1 MNYRINKRRKNY
13 SKKKKTTQEIFL
25 PSLNNKLPINK
36 MPNSDINI
44 SNSVRKPQNNIQ
56 KGINIKDQII
66 RKQEK
71 KFTKPMFL
79 QKNHKPYSGN
89 PSIKVNNNEIEI
101 KAPIK
106 KNFQNSYERD
116 ILTANPSL
124 VGNKASFIKYNNEIH
139 SNLRYDDKG
148 IIINNEVNYKEN
160 IRDIQKNPEKNRKI
174 HRKIG
179 FGISKS
185 SPRISSI
192 KIISNPFE
200 NQKQKEMGAD
210 FLSKLNVLLS
220 SGDYINN
227 KSNHMLKIK
236 RYSNLYPD
244 SKNLIEQNNN
254 SLIKEKNGSINLPN
268 LIGANL
274 IQNSEA
280 KNMLIKAVGKLNFQ
294 LIKKHPNLKS
304 ANLKNQ
310 LSDNYLNKKISKH
323 LLKNLSKS
331 SLNSSLIETKNNN
344 NSSLKLNEENKKTI
358 KPKSKCF
365 ISYAYID
372 YPNLEHRK
380 EMEDFHCIKQA
391 LGKRNNLSYFAIFDG
406 HGGKEVAS
414 FLSINL
420 HHYLINELNNI
431 QFGINDEEN
440 INNIIECIKL
450 AFIKIDKDILAN
462 DNLTNDVGST
472 ATLIFIYYNNLNAI
486 ENYNNE
492 NQNLERTL
500 ICANIGDSSGYL
512 INKSNIKLITKHHKC
527 EDASE
532 VKRIRDQ
539 GGIVFQGRIFG
550 KLILTRTL
558 GDKEMKKYGVIPEPD
573 FYIKKIEKD
582 DFFVI
587 IGSDGIWDV
596 INEDELFKI
605 GNEKKVSSE
614 AFSKKIMDIA
624 KERDTRDNSSCIVIK
639 VNKNI

>member
-280 KNMLIKAVGKLNFQ
+280 KNMLIKAVGRLNFQ

-391 LGKRNNLSYFAIFDG
+391 LGKRYNLSYFAIFDG

-462 DNLTNDVGST
+462 DNLANDVGST

-587 IGSDGIWDV
+587 IASDGIWDV
-596 INEDELFKI
+596 INEGELFKI
-605 GNEKKVSSE
+605 GNEKKLSSE

>member
-280 KNMLIKAVGKLNFQ
+280 KNMLIKAVGRLNFQ

-391 LGKRNNLSYFAIFDG
+391 LGKRYNLSYFAIFDG

-462 DNLTNDVGST
+462 DNLANDVGST
-472 ATLIFIYYNNLNAI
+472 ATLIFIYYNNSNDI

-587 IGSDGIWDV
+587 IASDGIWDV
-596 INEDELFKI
+596 INEGELFKI
-605 GNEKKVSSE
+605 GNEKKLSSE

>member
-1 MNYRINKRRKNY
+1 
-13 SKKKKTTQEIFL
+13 
-25 PSLNNKLPINK
+25 

-124 VGNKASFIKYNNEIH
+124 VGNKASFIKYNNEIY

-280 KNMLIKAVGKLNFQ
+280 KNMLIKAVGRLNFQ

-391 LGKRNNLSYFAIFDG
+391 LGKRYNLSYFAIFDG

-462 DNLTNDVGST
+462 DNLANDVGST

-587 IGSDGIWDV
+587 IAFDGIWDV

-605 GNEKKVSSE
+605 GNEKKLSSE

>member
-160 IRDIQKNPEKNRKI
+160 MRDIQKNPEKNRKI

-280 KNMLIKAVGKLNFQ
+280 KNMLIKAVGRLNFQ

-391 LGKRNNLSYFAIFDG
+391 LGKRYNLSYFAIFDG

-462 DNLTNDVGST
+462 DNLANDVGST

-573 FYIKKIEKD
+573 FFIKKIEED

-587 IGSDGIWDV
+587 IASDGIWDV
-596 INEDELFKI
+596 INEGELFK
-605 GNEKKVSSE
+605 KKKKKKLSSE

>member
-124 VGNKASFIKYNNEIH
+124 VGNKASFIKYNNEIY

-280 KNMLIKAVGKLNFQ
+280 KNMLIKAVGRLNFQ

-391 LGKRNNLSYFAIFDG
+391 LGKRYNLSYFAIFDG

-440 INNIIECIKL
+440 IKNIIECIKL

-472 ATLIFIYYNNLNAI
+472 ATLIFIYYNNLNDI

-596 INEDELFKI
+596 INEGELFKI
-605 GNEKKVSSE
+605 GNEKKLSSE

>member
-124 VGNKASFIKYNNEIH
+124 VGNKASFIKYNNEIY

-280 KNMLIKAVGKLNFQ
+280 KNMLIKAVGRLNFQ

-331 SLNSSLIETKNNN
+331 SLNSSLFETKNNN

-391 LGKRNNLSYFAIFDG
+391 LGKRYNLSYFAIFDG

-440 INNIIECIKL
+440 IKNIIECIKL

-573 FYIKKIEKD
+573 FYIKKIEND

-605 GNEKKVSSE
+605 GNEKKLSSE

>member
-124 VGNKASFIKYNNEIH
+124 VGNKASFIKYNNEIY

-280 KNMLIKAVGKLNFQ
+280 KNMLIKAVGRLNFQ

-331 SLNSSLIETKNNN
+331 SLNSSLFETKNNN

-391 LGKRNNLSYFAIFDG
+391 LGKRYNLSYFAIFDG

-462 DNLTNDVGST
+462 DNLANDVGST

-587 IGSDGIWDV
+587 IASDGIWDV

-605 GNEKKVSSE
+605 GNEKKLSSE

>member
-124 VGNKASFIKYNNEIH
+124 VGNKASFIKYNNEIY

-280 KNMLIKAVGKLNFQ
+280 KNMLIKAVGRLNFQ

-331 SLNSSLIETKNNN
+331 SLNSSLFETKNNN

-391 LGKRNNLSYFAIFDG
+391 LGKRYNLSYFAIFDG

-462 DNLTNDVGST
+462 DNLANDVGST

-573 FYIKKIEKD
+573 FYIKKIEND

-587 IGSDGIWDV
+587 IASDGIWDV

-605 GNEKKVSSE
+605 GNEKKLSSE

>member
-210 FLSKLNVLLS
+210 YLSKLNVLLS

-280 KNMLIKAVGKLNFQ
+280 KNMLIKAVGRLNFQ

-391 LGKRNNLSYFAIFDG
+391 LGKRYNLSYFAIFDG

-462 DNLTNDVGST
+462 DNLANDVGST
-472 ATLIFIYYNNLNAI
+472 ATLIFIYYNNLNDI

-587 IGSDGIWDV
+587 IASDGIWDV
-596 INEDELFKI
+596 INEGELFKI
-605 GNEKKVSSE
+605 GNEKKLSSE
-614 AFSKKIMDIA
+614 VFSKKIMDIA

>member
-124 VGNKASFIKYNNEIH
+124 VGNKASFIKYNNEIY

-280 KNMLIKAVGKLNFQ
+280 KNMLIKAVGRLNFQ

-462 DNLTNDVGST
+462 DNLANDVGST
-472 ATLIFIYYNNLNAI
+472 ATLIFIYYNNLNDI

-587 IGSDGIWDV
+587 IASDGIWDV

-605 GNEKKVSSE
+605 GNEKKLSSE

>member
-391 LGKRNNLSYFAIFDG
+391 LGKRYNLSYFAIFDG

-462 DNLTNDVGST
+462 DNLANDVGST

-587 IGSDGIWDV
+587 IASDGIWDV

-605 GNEKKVSSE
+605 GNEKKLSSE

>member
-1 MNYRINKRRKNY
+1 MTAEEEGEMVD
-13 SKKKKTTQEIFL
+13 SVKK
-25 PSLNNKLPINK
+25 S
-36 MPNSDINI
+36 
-44 SNSVRKPQNNIQ
+44 
-56 KGINIKDQII
+56 
-66 RKQEK
+66 
-71 KFTKPMFL
+71 
-79 QKNHKPYSGN
+79 
-89 PSIKVNNNEIEI
+89 
-101 KAPIK
+101 
-106 KNFQNSYERD
+106 
-116 ILTANPSL
+116 
-124 VGNKASFIKYNNEIH
+124 
-139 SNLRYDDKG
+139 
-148 IIINNEVNYKEN
+148 
-160 IRDIQKNPEKNRKI
+160 
-174 HRKIG
+174 
-179 FGISKS
+179 
-185 SPRISSI
+185 
-192 KIISNPFE
+192 
-200 NQKQKEMGAD
+200 
-210 FLSKLNVLLS
+210 
-220 SGDYINN
+220 
-227 KSNHMLKIK
+227 
-236 RYSNLYPD
+236 
-244 SKNLIEQNNN
+244 
-254 SLIKEKNGSINLPN
+254 
-268 LIGANL
+268 GANL

-280 KNMLIKAVGKLNFQ
+280 KNMLIKAVGRLNFQ

-331 SLNSSLIETKNNN
+331 SLNSSLFETKNNN

-391 LGKRNNLSYFAIFDG
+391 LGKRYNLSYFAIFDG

-462 DNLTNDVGST
+462 DNLANDVGST

-573 FYIKKIEKD
+573 FILKK
-582 DFFVI
+582 
-587 IGSDGIWDV
+587 
-596 INEDELFKI
+596 
-605 GNEKKVSSE
+605 
-614 AFSKKIMDIA
+614 
-624 KERDTRDNSSCIVIK
+624 
-639 VNKNI
+639 

>member
-280 KNMLIKAVGKLNFQ
+280 KNMLIKAVGRLNFQ

-331 SLNSSLIETKNNN
+331 SLNSSLFETKNNN

-391 LGKRNNLSYFAIFDG
+391 LGKRYNLSYFAIFDG

-587 IGSDGIWDV
+587 IASDGIWDV
-596 INEDELFKI
+596 INEGELFKI
-605 GNEKKVSSE
+605 GNEKKLSSE

>member
-124 VGNKASFIKYNNEIH
+124 VGNKASFIKYNNEIY

-280 KNMLIKAVGKLNFQ
+280 KNMLIKAVGRLNFQ

-331 SLNSSLIETKNNN
+331 SLNSSLFETKNNN

-391 LGKRNNLSYFAIFDG
+391 LGKRYNLSYFAIFDG

-462 DNLTNDVGST
+462 DNLANDVGST
-472 ATLIFIYYNNLNAI
+472 ATLIIYYNNLNDI

-605 GNEKKVSSE
+605 GNEKKLSSE

>member
-13 SKKKKTTQEIFL
+13 SKKKKITQEIFL

-89 PSIKVNNNEIEI
+89 PSIKINNNEIEI

-124 VGNKASFIKYNNEIH
+124 VGNKASFIKYNNEIY

-160 IRDIQKNPEKNRKI
+160 IRDIQKNPEKNRKM

-280 KNMLIKAVGKLNFQ
+280 KNMLIKAVGRLNFQ

-331 SLNSSLIETKNNN
+331 SLNSSLFETKNNN

-391 LGKRNNLSYFAIFDG
+391 LGKRYNLSYFAIFDG

-462 DNLTNDVGST
+462 DNLANDVGST

-587 IGSDGIWDV
+587 IASDGIWDV

-605 GNEKKVSSE
+605 GKEKKLSSE

>member
-227 KSNHMLKIK
+227 KSNHILKIK

-280 KNMLIKAVGKLNFQ
+280 KNMLIKAVGRLNFQ

-391 LGKRNNLSYFAIFDG
+391 LGKRYNLSYFAIFDG

-462 DNLTNDVGST
+462 DNLANDVGST
-472 ATLIFIYYNNLNAI
+472 ATLIFIYYNNLNDI

-587 IGSDGIWDV
+587 IASDGIWDV

-605 GNEKKVSSE
+605 GNEKKLSSE

>member
-124 VGNKASFIKYNNEIH
+124 VGNKASFIKYNNEIY

-160 IRDIQKNPEKNRKI
+160 IRDIQKNPEKNRKM

-280 KNMLIKAVGKLNFQ
+280 KNMLIKAVGRLNFQ

-391 LGKRNNLSYFAIFDG
+391 LGKRYNLSYFAIFDG

-462 DNLTNDVGST
+462 DNLANDVGST

-573 FYIKKIEKD
+573 FYIKKIEND

-605 GNEKKVSSE
+605 GNEKKLSSE

>member
-280 KNMLIKAVGKLNFQ
+280 KNMLIKAVGRLNFQ

-391 LGKRNNLSYFAIFDG
+391 LGKRYNLSYFAIFDG

-450 AFIKIDKDILAN
+450 AFIKIDKDILSN
-462 DNLTNDVGST
+462 DNLANDVGST
-472 ATLIFIYYNNLNAI
+472 ATLIFIYYNNSNDI

-573 FYIKKIEKD
+573 FYIQKIEKD

-587 IGSDGIWDV
+587 IASDGIWDV
-596 INEDELFKI
+596 INEGELFKI
-605 GNEKKVSSE
+605 GNEKKLSSE

>member
-227 KSNHMLKIK
+227 KNNQMFKIK

-280 KNMLIKAVGKLNFQ
+280 KNMLIKAVGRLNFQ

-391 LGKRNNLSYFAIFDG
+391 LGKRYNLSYFAIFDG

-472 ATLIFIYYNNLNAI
+472 ATLIFIYYNNLNDI

-573 FYIKKIEKD
+573 FYIKKIEND

-605 GNEKKVSSE
+605 GNEKKLSSE

>member
-124 VGNKASFIKYNNEIH
+124 VGNKASFIKYNNEIY

-280 KNMLIKAVGKLNFQ
+280 KNMLIKAVGRLNFQ

-391 LGKRNNLSYFAIFDG
+391 LGKRYNLSYFAIFDG

-462 DNLTNDVGST
+462 DNLANDVGST
-472 ATLIFIYYNNLNAI
+472 ATLIFIYYNNLNDI

-587 IGSDGIWDV
+587 IASDGIWDV

-605 GNEKKVSSE
+605 GNEKKLSSE

>member
-124 VGNKASFIKYNNEIH
+124 VGNKASFIKYNNEIY

-200 NQKQKEMGAD
+200 NQKQKEIGTD
-210 FLSKLNVLLS
+210 FLSKINVLLS

-227 KSNHMLKIK
+227 KSNNMLKIK

-391 LGKRNNLSYFAIFDG
+391 LGKRYNLSYFAIFDG

-462 DNLTNDVGST
+462 DNLANDVGST
-472 ATLIFIYYNNLNAI
+472 ATLIFIYYNNLNDI

-587 IGSDGIWDV
+587 IASDGIWDV

-605 GNEKKVSSE
+605 GNEKKLSSE

>member
-160 IRDIQKNPEKNRKI
+160 IRDIQKNPEKNRKMN
-174 HRKIG
+174 RKIG

-280 KNMLIKAVGKLNFQ
+280 KNMLIKAVGRLNFQ

-391 LGKRNNLSYFAIFDG
+391 LGKRYNLSYFAIFDG

-472 ATLIFIYYNNLNAI
+472 ATLIFIYYNNLNDI

-573 FYIKKIEKD
+573 FYIKKIEND

-605 GNEKKVSSE
+605 GNEKKLSSE

>member
-160 IRDIQKNPEKNRKI
+160 IRDIQKNPEKNRKM

-280 KNMLIKAVGKLNFQ
+280 KNMLIKAVGRLNFQ

-391 LGKRNNLSYFAIFDG
+391 LGKRYNLSYFAIFDG

-450 AFIKIDKDILAN
+450 AFIKIDKDILSN
-462 DNLTNDVGST
+462 DNLANDVGST

-605 GNEKKVSSE
+605 GNEKKLSSE

>member
-280 KNMLIKAVGKLNFQ
+280 KNMLIKAVGRLNFQ

-391 LGKRNNLSYFAIFDG
+391 LGKRYNLSYFAIFDG

-462 DNLTNDVGST
+462 DNLANDVGST
-472 ATLIFIYYNNLNAI
+472 ATLIFIYYNNLNDI

-587 IGSDGIWDV
+587 IASDGIWDV

-605 GNEKKVSSE
+605 GNEKKLSSE

>member
-280 KNMLIKAVGKLNFQ
+280 KNMLIKAVGRLNFQ

-331 SLNSSLIETKNNN
+331 SLNSSLFETKNNN

-391 LGKRNNLSYFAIFDG
+391 LGKRYNLSYFAIFDG

-440 INNIIECIKL
+440 IKNIIECIKL

-587 IGSDGIWDV
+587 IASDGIWDV
-596 INEDELFKI
+596 INEGELFKI
-605 GNEKKVSSE
+605 GNEKKLSSE

>member
-280 KNMLIKAVGKLNFQ
+280 KNMLIKAVGRLNFQ

-331 SLNSSLIETKNNN
+331 SLNSSLFETKNNN

-391 LGKRNNLSYFAIFDG
+391 LGKRYNLSYFAIFDG

-462 DNLTNDVGST
+462 DNLANDVGST
-472 ATLIFIYYNNLNAI
+472 ATLIFIYYNNLNDI

-587 IGSDGIWDV
+587 IASDGIWDV

-605 GNEKKVSSE
+605 GNEKKLSSE

>member
-124 VGNKASFIKYNNEIH
+124 VGNKASFIKYNNEIY

-160 IRDIQKNPEKNRKI
+160 IRDIQKNPEKNRKM

-280 KNMLIKAVGKLNFQ
+280 KNMLIKAVGRLNFQ

-462 DNLTNDVGST
+462 DNLANDVGST
-472 ATLIFIYYNNLNAI
+472 ATLIFIYYNNSNDI

-587 IGSDGIWDV
+587 IASDGIWDV
-596 INEDELFKI
+596 INEGELFKI
-605 GNEKKVSSE
+605 GNEKKLSSE

>member
-280 KNMLIKAVGKLNFQ
+280 KNMLIKAVGRLNFQ

-331 SLNSSLIETKNNN
+331 SLNSSLFETKNNN

-391 LGKRNNLSYFAIFDG
+391 LGKRYNLSYFAIFDG

-462 DNLTNDVGST
+462 DNLANDVGST
-472 ATLIFIYYNNLNAI
+472 ATLIFIYYNNLNDI

-532 VKRIRDQ
+532 VKRIREQ

-587 IGSDGIWDV
+587 IASDGIWDV

-605 GNEKKVSSE
+605 GNEKKLSSE

>member
-124 VGNKASFIKYNNEIH
+124 VGNKASFIKYNNEIY

-200 NQKQKEMGAD
+200 NQKQKEIGTD
-210 FLSKLNVLLS
+210 FLSKINVLLS

-227 KSNHMLKIK
+227 KSNNMLKIK

-391 LGKRNNLSYFAIFDG
+391 LGKRYNLSYFAIFDG

-462 DNLTNDVGST
+462 DNLANDVGST

-587 IGSDGIWDV
+587 IASDGIWDV

-605 GNEKKVSSE
+605 GNEKKLSSE

>member
-160 IRDIQKNPEKNRKI
+160 IRDIQKNPEKNRKM

-280 KNMLIKAVGKLNFQ
+280 KNMLIKAVGRLNFQ

-331 SLNSSLIETKNNN
+331 SLNSSLFETKNNN

-391 LGKRNNLSYFAIFDG
+391 LGKRYNLSYFAIFDG

-462 DNLTNDVGST
+462 DNLANDVGST
-472 ATLIFIYYNNLNAI
+472 ATLIFIYYNNLNDI

-573 FYIKKIEKD
+573 FYIKKIEKN

-587 IGSDGIWDV
+587 IASDGIWDV
-596 INEDELFKI
+596 INEGELFKI
-605 GNEKKVSSE
+605 GNEKKLSSE

>member
-280 KNMLIKAVGKLNFQ
+280 KNMLIKAVGRLNFQ

-331 SLNSSLIETKNNN
+331 SLNSSLFETKNNN

-391 LGKRNNLSYFAIFDG
+391 LGKRYNLSYFAIFDG

-462 DNLTNDVGST
+462 DNLANDVGST
-472 ATLIFIYYNNLNAI
+472 ATLIFIYYNNLNDI

-587 IGSDGIWDV
+587 IASDGIWDV
-596 INEDELFKI
+596 INEGELFKI
-605 GNEKKVSSE
+605 GNEKKLSSE